1 MGCTNGGLKMDKYKK
16 LMCVRG
22 LIQSLQEEIY
32 RLDTV
37 RKEQSGQ
44 QDFDI
49 LLTTYYDAIKDFL
62 NKEENEKS
70 S

>member
-1 MGCTNGGLKMDKYKK
+1 MDKYKK
-16 LMCVRG
+16 LICVRG